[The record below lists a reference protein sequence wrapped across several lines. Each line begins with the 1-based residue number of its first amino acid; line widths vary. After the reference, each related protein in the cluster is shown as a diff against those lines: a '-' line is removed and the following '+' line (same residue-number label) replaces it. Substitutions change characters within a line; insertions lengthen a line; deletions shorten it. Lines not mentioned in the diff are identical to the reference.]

1 MIDEN
6 ILTWA
11 KPWIQLLSFLQNSD
25 IENEVVCRPGG
36 DLGQKLTES
45 KIPVHYYR
53 PPFSNSPWF
62 SRGLGTL
69 IKDIEPD
76 IIHTRLSSA
85 ALQGGF
91 WGKKYHIPVISTV
104 DKYAKLKYYRK
115 ADHVVAVSQHL
126 KEWLCKRGLPL
137 PKTDVIYNP
146 LDTGYY
152 RRDLSIRDK
161 TRKENNLTDQETV
174 VIGAGRFVKW
184 KGFDL
189 LIDVVSS
196 MNQRGKVKLWLA
208 GDGPEM
214 PVLRAKV
221 EELELEDVVTFWGFV
236 QDIRPLL
243 WAADIF
249 VLPSKEPE
257 PFGLVLLEAMASGL
271 PVVATSSGGPL
282 DMVTADTGWLVALD
296 NPSSMLSALEQ
307 AFNERSLSQ
316 MGHNAMERACLF
328 DISEIGFQYIRLYND
343 ILSSAKG

>member
-1 MIDEN
+1 
-6 ILTWA
+6 
-11 KPWIQLLSFLQNSD
+11 
-25 IENEVVCRPGG
+25 
-36 DLGQKLTES
+36 
-45 KIPVHYYR
+45 
-53 PPFSNSPWF
+53 
-62 SRGLGTL
+62 
-69 IKDIEPD
+69 
-76 IIHTRLSSA
+76 
-85 ALQGGF
+85 
-91 WGKKYHIPVISTV
+91 
-104 DKYAKLKYYRK
+104 
-115 ADHVVAVSQHL
+115 
-126 KEWLCKRGLPL
+126 
-137 PKTDVIYNP
+137 
-146 LDTGYY
+146 
-152 RRDLSIRDK
+152 
-161 TRKENNLTDQETV
+161 
-174 VIGAGRFVKW
+174 
-184 KGFDL
+184 
-189 LIDVVSS
+189 
-196 MNQRGKVKLWLA
+196 
-208 GDGPEM
+208 M